1 MRAAL
6 LLHVLAVV
14 FWVGGMAFAHFA
26 LRPAL
31 ADVLQPPQRLSLLDS
46 TLRRFFAGVI
56 LAILVIFA
64 TGGAMLVMA
73 PGGAYGGAVHA
84 MIALAVVMT
93 AVFAYVRWR
102 SYPRLRS
109 AVAAGDWP
117 AGGAAATTIRRLVAF
132 NLVVGV
138 VVIGVTI
145 LGR

>member
-1 MRAAL
+1 MRVAL

-14 FWVGGMAFAHFA
+14 FWVGGMAFAHIA

-31 ADVLQPPQRLSLLDS
+31 ADVLQPPQRLALLDGI
-46 TLRRFFAGVI
+46 LRRFFAGVI
-56 LAILVIFA
+56 LAILVIFVS
-64 TGGAMLVMA
+64 GGAMLAMA
-73 PGGAYGGAVHA
+73 PRGVYGGAVHA
-84 MIALAVVMT
+84 MIALAVVMA

-102 SYPRLRS
+102 SYPRLRN

-145 LGR
+145 LGH